1 MANRVHNFNAGPSAI
16 PLEVLEQVKAELLDY
31 QGSGMSIMESSHRA
45 KEFDAVNEQAIAL
58 TREIFGL
65 SDDYHV
71 LFLTGG
77 ASAQFYMIP
86 MNFLPDGKTA
96 AYVDTGT
103 WSAKAIK
110 EAKLF
115 GKTHIAASSKEQE
128 YRFIPK
134 MADIKYTTD
143 SAYLHITTNNTIKGT
158 QFHTIPQ
165 TGDVPLIG
173 DMSSDIASRKLD
185 YTKFDMFYAG
195 AQKNLGPS
203 GVTLV
208 CMRDSLMKK
217 GKENLPTMLKYV
229 THAEA
234 KSLYNTPPTFGVYML
249 KLVLEWIKK
258 NGSLDGMDKRNRAKK
273 DRLYNFFD
281 KHADFYKGT
290 AETDSRSWMNVTWRL
305 PSEELEKKFIEESK
319 KAGFVGL
326 KGHRS
331 VGGIRASIYNAVSPE
346 SIDKLVEFMEAFK
359 KNN

>member
-1 MANRVHNFNAGPSAI
+1 MVNRVHNFNAGPAAI

-45 KEFDAVNEQAIAL
+45 KEFDAVNEDAIAL
-58 TREIFGL
+58 TRQIFGL
-65 SDDYHV
+65 SDDYQV
-71 LFLTGG
+71 MFLTGG
-77 ASAQFYMIP
+77 ASTQFCMIP
-86 MNFLPDGKTA
+86 MNFLTESGTA

-103 WSAKAIK
+103 WSSKAIK
-110 EAKLF
+110 EAKLY
-115 GKTHIAASSKEQE
+115 GNVHVAGSSKEQE

-134 MADIKYTTD
+134 LADIKYTTD

-158 QFHTIPQ
+158 QFHAIPK

-185 YTKFDMFYAG
+185 YTQFDMFYAG

-208 CMRDSLMKK
+208 CMRESLLARA
-217 GKENLPTMLKYV
+217 KENLPTMLKYG
-229 THAEA
+229 THAKE

-249 KLVLEWIKK
+249 KLVLEWIRN
-258 NGSLDGMDKRNRAKK
+258 NGGLEGMDARNRAKK
-273 DRLYNFFD
+273 DRLYNYFD
-281 KHADFYKGT
+281 KNSDYYRGT

-305 PSEELEKKFIEESK
+305 PSEELEKKFVEESK

-331 VGGIRASIYNAVSPE
+331 VGGIRASIYNAVSLE
-346 SIDKLVEFMEAFK
+346 SIDKLVEFMEGFK

>member
-1 MANRVHNFNAGPSAI
+1 MAKRVHNFNAGPSAI

-45 KEFDAVNEQAIAL
+45 KEFDAVNEAAIAL

-65 SDDYHV
+65 SEDYQV
-71 LFLTGG
+71 MFLTGG
-77 ASAQFYMIP
+77 ASSQFFMIP
-86 MNFLPDGKTA
+86 MNFLAEGKTA

-103 WSAKAIK
+103 WSSKAIK

-115 GKTHIAASSKEQE
+115 GNVHVAGSSKEQE

-134 MADIKYTTD
+134 MADIKYTSD

-158 QFHTIPQ
+158 QYHAIPK
-165 TGDVPLIG
+165 TGAVPLIG
-173 DMSSDIASRKLD
+173 DMSSDIASRLLD
-185 YTKFDMFYAG
+185 YTQFDMFYAG

-208 CMRDSLMKK
+208 CMKDALLQKA
-217 GKENLPTMLKYV
+217 KENLPTMLKYA
-229 THAEA
+229 THAKE

-258 NGSLDGMDKRNRAKK
+258 NGGLAGMDARNKAKK
-273 DRLYNFFD
+273 DRLYNYFD
-281 KHADFYKGT
+281 KNSDYYRGT
-290 AETDSRSWMNVTWRL
+290 AEKDSRSWMNVTWRL
-305 PSEELEKKFIEESK
+305 PSEELEKKFVEESK

-331 VGGIRASIYNAVSPE
+331 VGGIRASIYNAVSQE
-346 SIDKLVEFMEAFK
+346 SIDQLVEFMEAFK

>member
-16 PLEVLEQVKAELLDY
+16 PLEVLEQVKAELIDY
-31 QGSGMSIMESSHRA
+31 KGSGMSIMESSHRA

-65 SDDYHV
+65 GDDYHV
-71 LFLTGG
+71 MFLTGG
-77 ASAQFYMIP
+77 ASSQFFMIP
-86 MNFLPDGKTA
+86 MNFLTEAATA

-103 WSAKAIK
+103 WSSKAIK
-110 EAKLF
+110 EGKLF
-115 GKTHIAASSKEQE
+115 GKVHVAASSKEQE
-128 YRFIPK
+128 YKFVPK
-134 MADIKYTTD
+134 LADIKYTTD

-158 QFHTIPQ
+158 QFHKIPE
-165 TGDVPLIG
+165 TGAVPLIG

-185 YTKFDMFYAG
+185 YTKFAMFYAG

-208 CMRDSLMKK
+208 CMRDSLLKK
-217 GKENLPTMLKYV
+217 AKENLPAMLKYA
-229 THAEA
+229 THAEN

-258 NGSLDGMDKRNRAKK
+258 NGGLDGMDKRNMAKK

-281 KHADFYKGT
+281 QHADYYRGT
-290 AETDSRSWMNVTWRL
+290 AEVDSRSWMNVTWRL
-305 PSEELEKKFIEESK
+305 PSEELEKKFVEESK

-331 VGGIRASIYNAVSPE
+331 VGGIRASIYNAVSLE
-346 SIDKLVEFMEAFK
+346 SIDKLVEFMEGFK